1 MNPPG
6 RSPLLLAA
14 AATLLLASA
23 IAHAHGN
30 DFEMIFGL
38 TRELAKR
45 PNDPGLLLERAE
57 VYRAHGDLP
66 TARRDLESALAA
78 HPALQPARVR
88 LALVARDEGHLQESL
103 GLLQA
108 VIEAQP
114 TQPLARSVR
123 AEILRSLG
131 RHAEAVT
138 DLDAILATPGVEP
151 VPQLYLDKAR
161 AQLASPKPDT
171 NAIVAG
177 LDQGI
182 ARLGPVTSLH
192 LLALDLEEASGLVD
206 AALRRLDAIAKDA
219 PRKERWLERRGDL
232 LQRSGRTDEA
242 RKAWSEA
249 IAASGFVAEESD
261 TPVLWDRD
269 GDFLAW
275 LGPRSTPH
283 FVLLDREL
291 RVITRDYFEEVGVRG
306 LDVLASV
313 VAGAPD
319 VIQPA
324 R

>member
-123 AEILRSLG
+123 AEVLRGLG
-131 RHAEAVT
+131 RHAEAVA
-138 DLDAILATPGVEP
+138 DLDAILAIPGIQP
-151 VPQLYLDKAR
+151 VPQLYLDRAR
-161 AQLASPKPDT
+161 AQLAMPRPDT
-171 NAIVAG
+171 TAIVAG
-177 LDQGI
+177 IDQGI
-182 ARLGPVTSLH
+182 ARLGPVTSLQ
-192 LLALDLEEASGLVD
+192 LMALDLEEHSGAVD
-206 AALRRLDAIAKDA
+206 AALRRLDVLAQDA
-219 PRKERWLERRGDL
+219 PRKERWMERRGDVL
-232 LQRSGRTDEA
+232 LRAGRDAEA
-242 RKAWSEA
+242 RKAWSDAVAAIDALPERQRRTVATTESRAAIEA
-249 IAASGFVAEESD
+249 K
-261 TPVLWDRD
+261 
-269 GDFLAW
+269 LAQP
-275 LGPRSTPH
+275 PRNGKPSTP
-283 FVLLDREL
+283 
-291 RVITRDYFEEVGVRG
+291 
-306 LDVLASV
+306 
-313 VAGAPD
+313 
-319 VIQPA
+319 
-324 R
+324 